1 MQQTAHAPRAA
12 AIAAASAMLLV
23 LALYLLRL
31 DRVAGLI
38 VDDGWYVLLGQALAQ
53 GRGFKLVSSA
63 AAEVLPVVPPG
74 FPAIL
79 AAVFRIDPSFPANV
93 VALKLVSVVS
103 MVGSG
108 AATGYYFSR
117 CRREPWSLAL
127 GLAVATTVAPAFVF
141 LATSTIMAECVFM
154 LGQMVAI
161 ILVERS
167 AAANDDDWRWK
178 TWVAALAAAAA
189 TLLRATGIALVAG
202 AVLYLLYKRHW
213 QRAIAFA
220 IVVLACMLP
229 WTIYSRVHAPTEAQ
243 RLEHGGSIV
252 LPYTDSMRMRIA
264 ADPASGR
271 ATRRDLAARLANN
284 VATVFGKDI
293 IGVVFPGALRGA
305 LESGQ
310 EVISIGSVG
319 ELAGSMGNAPVTIG
333 ISLAVST
340 LMVLGWALT
349 WRSGATAAEFFVPL
363 SLAMIVLVPYQTFRY
378 VLALAP
384 FLFFYLVG
392 GTRQATRSARPA
404 RIVLLCVIGFALLDH
419 VQYLQAKLGAAPDQ
433 TIEWLADSAE
443 IDQVLGWMNERLDG
457 PGAVATTNPP
467 LVYLRTGRKTVALGD
482 LTHRWRGW
490 KAQGIR
496 YLVCLV
502 PAELPSPLDVSYRIL
517 YQTSRHKL
525 WVIEI

>member
-1 MQQTAHAPRAA
+1 
-12 AIAAASAMLLV
+12 V
-23 LALYLLRL
+23 
-31 DRVAGLI
+31 
-38 VDDGWYVLLGQALAQ
+38 
-53 GRGFKLVSSA
+53 
-63 AAEVLPVVPPG
+63 
-74 FPAIL
+74 
-79 AAVFRIDPSFPANV
+79 
-93 VALKLVSVVS
+93 
-103 MVGSG
+103 
-108 AATGYYFSR
+108 TGYYFAR
-117 CRREPWSLAL
+117 CRHEPWPFALAL
-127 GLAVATTVAPAFVF
+127 AAATTLVPGFVF
-141 LATSTIMAECVFM
+141 LATSTVMAECVFM

-161 ILVERS
+161 VLVEWS
-167 AAANDDDWRWK
+167 VAASDDAWGWK
-178 TWVAALAAAAA
+178 TCAAALAAAAA
-189 TLLRATGIALVAG
+189 TLLRATGIALVAA

-213 QRAIAFA
+213 RRAIAFA
-220 IVVLACMLP
+220 AVALACLLP
-229 WTIYSRVHAPTEAQ
+229 WTVYSRVNAPTEAQ

-271 ATRRDLAARLANN
+271 ATPRDLAARLAHN
-284 VATVFGKDI
+284 VATVFGKDV
-293 IGVVFPGALRGA
+293 IGVVFPAALRGA

-319 ELAGSMGNAPVTIG
+319 ELAGSMGNAGVTIG
-333 ISLAVST
+333 ISLALSA
-340 LMVLGWALT
+340 LMVLGWALA

-363 SLAMIVLVPYQTFRY
+363 SLVMIVLVPYQTFRY

-384 FLFFYLVG
+384 FLLLYLVR
-392 GTRQATRSARPA
+392 GTSQATGSARPA

-419 VQYLQAKLGAAPDQ
+419 VQYLQAKFGPAPDQ

-443 IDQVLGWMNERLDG
+443 IDQVLGWMNDRLDG

-482 LTHRWRGW
+482 FTHRWRGW

-502 PAELPSPLDVSYRIL
+502 PAELPSPFDVSYRIL